1 MKLINNIWA
10 KLLALF
16 VAFYLYFLFANIGA
30 PLGIL
35 CFPLFLTA
43 IPFAIKYVFLVANL
57 YLRSLISVLLLFIS
71 DLLLREYAGGTHDS
85 TGNGIIV
92 LFFIVG
98 VVTFIISEI
107 IIEVITKKKEANKTK
122 KMIIIVVLQVL
133 FVIAYINYFGW
144 YGMTIEVYS
153 DSIKEAKEK
162 NIIINEYEI
171 VRNTLIQDNDTLIF
185 KEAWLEKK
193 VIINHKQL
201 IKQKYDTGILEL
213 RLTFEKSHNESY
225 NPIEMMDKQI
235 NKSSISY
242 STEIN
247 SQYDNSIINRD
258 SIILNFNYENIT
270 DSIILVKKTPY
281 NSVYKK

>member
-1 MKLINNIWA
+1 
-10 KLLALF
+10 
-16 VAFYLYFLFANIGA
+16 
-30 PLGIL
+30 
-35 CFPLFLTA
+35 
-43 IPFAIKYVFLVANL
+43 
-57 YLRSLISVLLLFIS
+57 
-71 DLLLREYAGGTHDS
+71 
-85 TGNGIIV
+85 
-92 LFFIVG
+92 
-98 VVTFIISEI
+98 
-107 IIEVITKKKEANKTK
+107 
-122 KMIIIVVLQVL
+122 
-133 FVIAYINYFGW
+133 
-144 YGMTIEVYS
+144 MTIEVYS

-258 SIILNFNYENIT
+258 SIILNFNYENII